1 METQKELELLLVRAA
16 QCVQRGFVGGTSG
29 NVSLRLGDRIFIS
42 PTGERLDELTAEGMT
57 VLNAADGT
65 VLSGPAP
72 SQEWRMHWE
81 IYQTRPEVRAV
92 FHLHPL
98 DCIAAS
104 ILLWPERELP
114 LYAPAHGIKL
124 GRVRLVGLYRA
135 GSEALAQSTAAE
147 FARQD
152 VNAVLLHR
160 HGCIVA
166 APTVNAAY
174 GKTEYLIEACRL
186 HTLLRGA
193 GAMSPDAFQQY
204 RVQPLTGPAPAAE
217 KEE

>member
-1 METQKELELLLVRAA
+1 METQKELELLLTRAA

-29 NVSLRLGDRIFIS
+29 NVSLRREERIFIS
-42 PTGERLDELTAEGMT
+42 PTGARLDELTPENMT
-57 VLNAADGT
+57 VLDAADGA

-72 SQEWRMHWE
+72 SKEWRMHWE
-81 IYQTRPEVRAV
+81 IYQERPEVQAV

-98 DCIAAS
+98 DCIAAG

-114 LYAPAHGIKL
+114 LYAPAHGVKL

-135 GSEALAQSTAAE
+135 GSEALARHTAEE
-147 FARQD
+147 FARSG

-160 HGCIVA
+160 HGCVVA
-166 APTVNAAY
+166 APTADAAY

-186 HTLLRGA
+186 HVLLRGA
-193 GAMSPDAFQQY
+193 GALSPEDFQQY
-204 RVQPLTGPAPAAE
+204 RTQPLTGPVPAAE

>member
-1 METQKELELLLVRAA
+1 
-16 QCVQRGFVGGTSG
+16 
-29 NVSLRLGDRIFIS
+29 
-42 PTGERLDELTAEGMT
+42 
-57 VLNAADGT
+57 
-65 VLSGPAP
+65 
-72 SQEWRMHWE
+72 MHWE

-147 FARQD
+147 FAQQD

-204 RVQPLTGPAPAAE
+204 RAQPLTGPAPAAE